1 MVAPA
6 SSSINHDSGRPKKLP
21 RTYFSLPA
29 NLQRPCIAFNRGC
42 STENPATD
50 QFDCAQGR
58 LRRLYTSCLG
68 PSQRRISRLVRAVV
82 ITSHGGVEGIGVEE
96 VGTPPAPTADRV
108 RVQVRAAGLNRADI
122 LQRRGHYPPPPGYP
136 PNIPGME
143 FAGEV
148 ELIGD
153 AVRTWKVGDRVF
165 GITAGGAQAE
175 FVVVPESNLARIPA
189 ELDWVEAGA
198 MPEVFITAHDALFT
212 RAGLHMGERVLIHA
226 AASGVG
232 TAAIQLGHASGATVY
247 GTSRTADKLERIRD
261 LNLGLDAS
269 VAVGDTPANF
279 AEAVQK
285 WTNGA
290 GVDVILDL
298 VGGNYFSANLEALAS
313 RSRLICVGTM
323 AGAKSE
329 IDLGLLLGKRVTII
343 GTMLGWRSLEEK
355 AEATR
360 LFASSVLPLV
370 SRGAIRP
377 VLARVYPIDEIRDA
391 HERMESNACFGKI
404 VLTFA

>member
-1 MVAPA
+1 M
-6 SSSINHDSGRPKKLP
+6 
-21 RTYFSLPA
+21 
-29 NLQRPCIAFNRGC
+29 
-42 STENPATD
+42 
-50 QFDCAQGR
+50 
-58 LRRLYTSCLG
+58 
-68 PSQRRISRLVRAVV
+68 RAVV
-82 ITSHGGVEGIGVEE
+82 ITSHGGVDGIDVLE
-96 VGTPPAPTADRV
+96 VDTPPAPTTDRV
-108 RVQVRAAGLNRADI
+108 RVRVHAAGLNRADI
-122 LQRRGHYPPPPGYP
+122 LQRRGHYPAPPGYP

-148 ELIGD
+148 ESIGD
-153 AVRTWKVGDRVF
+153 AVRAWKVGDRVF
-165 GITAGGAQAE
+165 GIIGGGAQAE
-175 FVVVPESNLARIPA
+175 FVVVPESNLAPIPA
-189 ELDWVEAGA
+189 VLDWVQAGA

-212 RAGLHMGERVLIHA
+212 RAGLHMGERVLVHA

-269 VAVGDTPANF
+269 MAVGDTPAKF
-279 AEAVQK
+279 VEAVQK
-285 WTNGA
+285 WTNDA

-313 RSRLICVGTM
+313 RGRLICVGTM

-329 IDLGLLLGKRVTII
+329 IDLGLVLRKRATII
-343 GTMLGWRSLEEK
+343 GTMLRGSSIEET

-377 VLARVYPIDEIRDA
+377 IIDQIYAVDEIRDA
-391 HERMESNACFGKI
+391 HQRMESNAGFGKI

>member
-1 MVAPA
+1 M
-6 SSSINHDSGRPKKLP
+6 
-21 RTYFSLPA
+21 
-29 NLQRPCIAFNRGC
+29 
-42 STENPATD
+42 E
-50 QFDCAQGR
+50 
-58 LRRLYTSCLG
+58 
-68 PSQRRISRLVRAVV
+68 
-82 ITSHGGVEGIGVEE
+82 VES
-96 VGTPPAPTADRV
+96 PPAPVADRV
-108 RVQVRAAGLNRADI
+108 RVRVHAAGLNRADI
-122 LQRRGHYPPPPGYP
+122 LQRLGHYPAPPGYP
-136 PNIPGME
+136 QNIPGME

-148 ELIGD
+148 ESIGD
-153 AVRTWKVGDRVF
+153 AVRAWKVGDRVF

-175 FVVVPESNLARIPA
+175 LVVVPESNLARVPA
-189 ELDWVEAGA
+189 DLDWVKAGS

-232 TAAIQLGHASGATVY
+232 TAAIQVAHAAGATVY
-247 GTSRTADKLERIRD
+247 GTSRTADKLQRIHE
-261 LNLGLDAS
+261 LNLGLDKS
-269 VAVGDTPANF
+269 VAVGGQPSNF
-279 AEAVQK
+279 VEAVQK

-298 VGGNYFSANLEALAS
+298 VGGNYLAANLEALAL
-313 RSRLICVGTM
+313 RGRLICVGTM

-329 IDLGLLLGKRVTII
+329 IDLGLLLRKRAIII
-343 GTMLGWRSLEEK
+343 GTMLRGRSIEEK

-377 VLARVYPIDEIRDA
+377 VIDRVYPVDEIRDA
-391 HERMESNACFGKI
+391 HERMESNQSFGKI

>member
-1 MVAPA
+1 M
-6 SSSINHDSGRPKKLP
+6 
-21 RTYFSLPA
+21 
-29 NLQRPCIAFNRGC
+29 
-42 STENPATD
+42 
-50 QFDCAQGR
+50 
-58 LRRLYTSCLG
+58 
-68 PSQRRISRLVRAVV
+68 RAVV
-82 ITSHGGVEGIGVEE
+82 ITSHGGVDGIGVLE
-96 VGTPPAPTADRV
+96 VDTPPATTADRV
-108 RVQVRAAGLNRADI
+108 RVRVHAAGLNRADI
-122 LQRRGHYPPPPGYP
+122 LQRRGHYPAPPGYP

-148 ELIGD
+148 ESIGD
-153 AVRTWKVGDRVF
+153 AVRAWKVGDRVF
-165 GITAGGAQAE
+165 GITGGGAQAE

-189 ELDWVEAGA
+189 DLDWVQAGA
-198 MPEVFITAHDALFT
+198 MPETFITAHDALFT

-247 GTSRTADKLERIRD
+247 GTSRTADKLQRIHE
-261 LNLGLDAS
+261 LNLGLDKS
-269 VAVGDTPANF
+269 VAVGGQPSNF
-279 AEAVQK
+279 VEAVQK

-298 VGGNYFSANLEALAS
+298 VGGDYLAPNLEALAL
-313 RSRLICVGTM
+313 RGRLICVGTM

-329 IDLGLLLGKRVTII
+329 IDLGLLLRKRATII
-343 GTMLGWRSLEEK
+343 GTMLRGRSIEEK

-377 VLARVYPIDEIRDA
+377 VIDRVYPADEIRDA
-391 HERMESNACFGKI
+391 HERMESNASFGKI

>member
-1 MVAPA
+1 M
-6 SSSINHDSGRPKKLP
+6 
-21 RTYFSLPA
+21 
-29 NLQRPCIAFNRGC
+29 
-42 STENPATD
+42 
-50 QFDCAQGR
+50 
-58 LRRLYTSCLG
+58 
-68 PSQRRISRLVRAVV
+68 RAVV
-82 ITSHGGVEGIGVEE
+82 ISSYGGVEGIGVQE
-96 VGTPPAPTADRV
+96 VDTPPAPTADRV
-108 RVQVRAAGLNRADI
+108 RVRVHAAGLNRADI
-122 LQRRGHYPPPPGYP
+122 LQRRGHYPAPPGYP
-136 PNIPGME
+136 TNIPGME

-148 ELIGD
+148 ESIGD
-153 AVRTWKVGDRVF
+153 AVRTWKVGDHVF
-165 GITAGGAQAE
+165 GITGGGAQAE
-175 FVVVPESNLARIPA
+175 FVVVPESNLARIPP

-232 TAAIQLGHASGATVY
+232 TAAIQLAHAAGATVY
-247 GTSRTADKLERIRD
+247 GTSRTADKLQRLDE
-261 LNLGLDAS
+261 LNLGLDKS
-269 VAVGDTPANF
+269 VAVGVEPANF
-279 AEAVQK
+279 VEAVKK

-298 VGGNYFSANLEALAS
+298 VGGNYLAANLEALAY
-313 RSRLICVGTM
+313 RGRLICVGTM

-329 IDLGLLLGKRVTII
+329 IDLGLLLRKRATFI
-343 GTMLGWRSLEEK
+343 GTMLRGRSIEEK

-377 VLARVYPIDEIRDA
+377 VIDRVYPVDEIRDA
-391 HERMESNACFGKI
+391 HERMESNASFGKI